1 MKIMNAQQKK
11 NRQIILIL
19 FAMALLPFLLA
30 LLFKVKPELLQGRTN
45 YGRLI
50 VPPVMTEA
58 SELAGF
64 DAFSNDNIHELGAHW
79 LIVNVIPHR
88 ECNAV
93 CLDALHKTKQIQL
106 MLNKDLPRTR
116 RVALLLDNPDAKLAE
131 SWWQDEKALL
141 RVKPSP
147 SFLKKLNGIKPEGF
161 PDGALLLMDPLRN
174 LMMQYEPGFDPY
186 KVKSDLTHLLKISQ
200 IG

>member
-1 MKIMNAQQKK
+1 MNAQQKK
-11 NRQIILIL
+11 NRLLILTL
-19 FAMALLPFLLA
+19 FAMTLLPFLVA
-30 LLFKVKPELLQGRTN
+30 LLFKVKPELLQGQTN

-50 VPPVMTEA
+50 TPPVTTEA
-58 SELAGF
+58 SELNGF
-64 DAFSNDNIHELGAHW
+64 DAFSSDNIKELNAHW
-79 LIVNVIPHR
+79 LIVNLIPQQD
-88 ECNAV
+88 CNAV
-93 CLDALHKTKQIQL
+93 CLDALHKTKQVQL

-116 RVALLLDNPDAKLAE
+116 RVAVLLGNTDPKLAE
-131 SWWQDEKALL
+131 AWWQDEKALL

-147 SFLKKLNGIKPEGF
+147 SFLNKLKAIRPEGF
-161 PDGALLLMDPLRN
+161 QDGAVLLMDPLRN

>member
-1 MKIMNAQQKK
+1 MNAQQKK
-11 NRQIILIL
+11 NRLLILTL
-19 FAMALLPFLLA
+19 FAMSLLPFLIA
-30 LLFKVKPELLQGRTN
+30 VAFKVKPEWLQGQTN

-50 VPPVMTEA
+50 TPPITTEA
-58 SELAGF
+58 SELSGF
-64 DAFSNDNIHELGAHW
+64 DTFSSDNIQELNAHW
-79 LIVNVIPHR
+79 LIVNVMPQQD
-88 ECNAV
+88 CNAV

-116 RVALLLDNPDAKLAE
+116 RVALLLGNTDPKLAE
-131 SWWQDEKALL
+131 AWWKDEKALL
-141 RVKPSP
+141 RVKPSA
-147 SFLKKLNGIKPEGF
+147 SFLSKLNGIRPEGF

>member
-1 MKIMNAQQKK
+1 MSTQQKK
-11 NRQIILIL
+11 NRLIILAL

-30 LLFKVKPELLQGRTN
+30 LLFKVKPEWLQGQTN

-50 VPPVMTEA
+50 VPPVATEA
-58 SELAGF
+58 AELTGY
-64 DAFSNDNIHELGAHW
+64 DAFSRDNIHELKAHW

-88 ECNAV
+88 DCNDV
-93 CLDALHKTKQIQL
+93 CLDALHKTRQIQL

-116 RVALLLDNPDAKLAE
+116 RVVLLLGNPDPKLSEA
-131 SWWQDEKALL
+131 WWKDEKALL
-141 RVKPSP
+141 RVEPSP
-147 SFLKKLNGIKPEGF
+147 SLVKKLNEINPEGF
-161 PDGALLLMDPLRN
+161 PDGTLLLMDPLRN

-186 KVKSDLTHLLKISQ
+186 KVKSDLAHLLKISQ

>member
-1 MKIMNAQQKK
+1 MNTQQKK
-11 NRQIILIL
+11 NRLIILAL

-30 LLFKVKPELLQGRTN
+30 LLFKVKPELLQGQTN

-58 SELAGF
+58 SELIGF
-64 DAFSNDNIHELGAHW
+64 DAFSRDNIHELNAHW
-79 LIVNVIPHR
+79 LIVNVIPHQD
-88 ECNAV
+88 CNDV
-93 CLDALHKTKQIQL
+93 CLDALHKTRQIQL

-116 RVALLLDNPDAKLAE
+116 RVALLLGNSDPQLGEA
-131 SWWQDEKALL
+131 WWKGEKALL

-147 SFLKKLNGIKPEGF
+147 SLVRKLSEIKPEGF
-161 PDGALLLMDPLRN
+161 PDGTLLLMDPLRN

>member
-1 MKIMNAQQKK
+1 MNQQKK
-11 NRQIILIL
+11 NRRLILIV
-19 FAMALLPFLLA
+19 FTMSLLPFLAA
-30 LLFKVKPELLQGRTN
+30 LLFKMKPELLQGQTN

-50 VPPVMTEA
+50 VPPMTTEA
-58 SELAGF
+58 AEMSGF
-64 DAFSNDNIHELGAHW
+64 DAFSGENIQELNAHW
-79 LIVNVIPHR
+79 LIINVLPSPD
-88 ECNAV
+88 CNQA

-116 RVALLLDNPDAKLAE
+116 RVALLLGNADPQRAQA
-131 SWWQDEKALL
+131 WWQDQKALL

-147 SFLKKLNGIKPEGF
+147 SLLNKLHAIR
-161 PDGALLLMDPLRN
+161 PDGFADGTLLLMDPLRN

-186 KVKSDLTHLLKISQ
+186 KVKSDLMHLLKISQ

>member
-1 MKIMNAQQKK
+1 MKAQQKK
-11 NRQIILIL
+11 NRLIILTL
-19 FAMALLPFLLA
+19 FAMTLVPFLIA
-30 LLFKVKPELLQGRTN
+30 LFFKAKPELLQGRTN

-50 VPPVMTEA
+50 VPPITTDA
-58 SELAGF
+58 AELSGF
-64 DAFSNDNIHELGAHW
+64 DAFSRDNMQELSAHW
-79 LIVNVIPHR
+79 LIVNVLPR
-88 ECNAV
+88 QDCNAV

-116 RVALLLDNPDAKLAE
+116 RVALLLGNADSKLAE
-131 SWWQDEKALL
+131 AWWKDEKALL
-141 RVKPSP
+141 RVTPSP
-147 SFLKKLNGIKPEGF
+147 SLLNKLDTIKPGEL
-161 PDGALLLMDPLRN
+161 PDGTLLLMDPLRN